1 MQQKVRVWMERLM
14 GEGLAQTPA
23 DRRAARGR
31 ENERRRIRRGCNTR
45 RMAPC
50 AAHAGEKTRSSLRR
64 LVLRQRRW
72 RCQAAHK
79 VRETIDVGP
88 LIRTGRILNARVLE
102 LDPVVLLVRR
112 ALTYFVLVIRVCD
125 AHFVQLS
132 NRRETR
138 VALRDH
144 LSIRSVRHAPRW

>member
-1 MQQKVRVWMERLM
+1 MERLI
-14 GEGLAQTPA
+14 GESLAQSLA
-23 DRRAARGR
+23 DGSSTRGR
-31 ENERRRIRRGCNTR
+31 ENERRRIRRSCNAR
-45 RMAPC
+45 RMATC
-50 AAHAGEKTRSSLRR
+50 AAHGGEKIRSSLRR

-72 RCQAAHK
+72 WRQGAHK

-88 LIRTGRILNARVLE
+88 PIRTGGVLNARVLE